1 MPTNTPPGSTS
12 ASPAVPQQI
21 GHYQVIAK
29 IGAGGM
35 GEVYRARDP
44 RLNRDVA
51 IKVLPRAFAEDPH
64 RMARFE
70 REAQLLASLN
80 HPKIAAIYGLEESGA
95 TRALVMELVEGPTLA
110 ERIGR
115 TSSSGRSRAGSASPA
130 QAAGSATQG
139 SGGNAAARS
148 GSTAARRPS
157 IPMDEALP
165 IAEQVAE
172 ALEYAHEHGVVH
184 RDLKPANIKIT
195 PDGDV
200 KVLDFGL
207 AKAMG
212 PDEGSGDISNSPTL
226 SLAMTEAGLI
236 IGTAAYMAP
245 EQAKA
250 KQVDRRADIW
260 AFGCVLYEMLSG
272 RKAFEGETV
281 SDILA
286 SVIKSEPDWS
296 ALPADTPPA
305 IQKLVRRCLQKD
317 LRQRLQAIGEARIAI
332 EETLSG
338 EGAAA
343 EAAVSGGRAPENQH
357 TSRLRRALPWALGA
371 IAILLAAFAAWLLLQ
386 PKPRRDVV
394 RFPVQQPENA
404 EFFSEGMPSISPDGR
419 TLAFVAQPGPNKPWV
434 LWLRPLNSLTAQPVP
449 GTDNLYLPFWSPDS
463 QWIGFIANGKLEKVA
478 ASGGAPQILCDDEE
492 ISSSTWSRDGVI
504 LFTGKDGG
512 LYRVPD
518 TGGAPTLVAQP
529 RMGYAFAHFLPDGRH
544 FLVTLMPPGSQSQ
557 TFELAVGSLDS
568 KTVKVI
574 SQASSQAVYAAPGYL
589 FYLNQSTLMARPFD
603 AGALRFTGP
612 AVPVAQ
618 NVASHD
624 RVYGYF
630 SVSPAGVLAYTA
642 GAAGPENAPGQM
654 AWFSRAGAK
663 LGMVGEPGIY
673 GVPVLSPDGTRVA
686 VNVGDYQKRDI
697 WIYDLKRGAASRL
710 TFSPADDINPTWSRD
725 GSMIFFSSN
734 RSSGQGGQYG
744 IYQKAAD
751 GLGSTQPVSV
761 SKDQAQAIDDLSPD
775 GRYAVYDTMGGDN
788 GSQLWGLPLFGGRKP
803 FAFVRSN
810 AGQSS
815 FIAASAQFLPNGRYL
830 AYSTNETGR
839 QEVYVQTFPQHTGKW
854 QISASG
860 GSEPMWS
867 RDGKELFYLAPG
879 DNASDT
885 KLMSAA
891 VNTDSPAFQAGI
903 PKQLFQT
910 QLIPLWFWRNIYAP
924 SPDGQRFLMIAPAG
938 QTKQQPITVVVNW
951 PALLKK

>member
-12 ASPAVPQQI
+12 ASPAIPQQI

-35 GEVYRARDP
+35 GEVYRARDT

-80 HPKIAAIYGLEESGA
+80 HPKIAAIYGLEESGT

-115 TSSSGRSRAGSASPA
+115 TASSGRSKAGSASPTLA
-130 QAAGSATQG
+130 AAGS
-139 SGGNAAARS
+139 GGTTGERTVAAAGGRK
-148 GSTAARRPS
+148 AA
-157 IPMDEALP
+157 IPIDEALP

-200 KVLDFGL
+200 KILDFGL

-212 PDEGSGDISNSPTL
+212 LEEGSGDISNSPTL

-286 SVIKSEPDWS
+286 AVIKSEPDWS

-305 IQKLVRRCLQKD
+305 VERLLRRCLQKD
-317 LRQRLQAIGEARIAI
+317 VRQRLQAIGDARIAI
-332 EETLSG
+332 EETISG

-343 EAAVSGGRAPENQH
+343 EAAVSGGRAPGAQRI
-357 TSRLRRALPWALGA
+357 SPLRRALPWALGA
-371 IAILLAAFAAWLLLQ
+371 TTLAAILLAAFAAWLLLQ
-386 PKPRRDVV
+386 PKQRQNVV
-394 RFPVQQPENA
+394 RFPVLPPENA
-404 EFFSEGMPSISPDGR
+404 DFFNGGMPSISPDGR
-419 TLAFVAQPGPNKPWV
+419 TLAFVAQPGPNKPPV
-434 LWLRPLNSLTAQPVP
+434 LWLRPLDSLTAQPIP
-449 GTDNLYLPFWSPDS
+449 GTDKPFIPFWSPDS
-463 QWIGFIANGKLEKVA
+463 QWIGFYADGKLEKVA
-478 ASGGAPQILCDDEE
+478 VSGGAPQALCNDDR
-492 ISSSTWSRDGVI
+492 IGGATWSRDGVI
-504 LFTGKDGG
+504 LFAGKDRA

-518 TGGAPTLVAQP
+518 TGGTPTLVLAP
-529 RMGYAFAHFLPDGRH
+529 DPAHPGTAYSVPQFLPDGRH
-544 FLVTLMPPGSQSQ
+544 FLFLVATPG
-557 TFELAVGSLDS
+557 TRTRILAAGSLDS
-568 KTVKVI
+568 KTVEHL
-574 SQASSQAVYAAPGYL
+574 SQIGSGADYAAPGYL
-589 FYLNQSTLMARPFD
+589 FYLDQSALMARPFD
-603 AGALRFTGP
+603 AAALRFTGP
-612 AVPVAQ
+612 AVLVAQ
-618 NVASHD
+618 GVGGSNNSH
-624 RVYGYF
+624 GYF
-630 SVSPAGVLAYTA
+630 SVSPAGALAYMA
-642 GAAGPENAPGQM
+642 GIIIQNTPGQI
-654 AWFSRAGAK
+654 AWFNRAGEK
-663 LGMVGEPGIY
+663 LGTVGKPGIY
-673 GVPVLSPDGTRVA
+673 AAPALSPDGTRFA
-686 VNVGDYQKRDI
+686 VMVGEYPKHDI

-710 TFSPADDINPTWSRD
+710 NFNPADEVNPIWTRD
-725 GSMIFFSSN
+725 GSTVFFSSS
-734 RSSGQGGQYG
+734 RSGQYG
-744 IYQKAAD
+744 IYEKAAD
-751 GLGSTQPVSV
+751 GLGSTQPVFLSMGQ
-761 SKDQAQAIDDLSPD
+761 DAAINDLSPD
-775 GRYAVYDTMGGDN
+775 GRYAIYDTVAGKN
-788 GSQLWGLPLFGGRKP
+788 GNQIWGVPLFGDRKS
-803 FAFVRSN
+803 FTFVRGD
-810 AGQSS
+810 AGQSGFES
-815 FIAASAQFLPNGRYL
+815 AAPQFSSNGRYL
-830 AYSTNETGR
+830 AYSTNETGVR
-839 QEVYVQTFPQHTGKW
+839 EVYVQTFPQHTGKW
-854 QISASG
+854 QISVSG
-860 GSEPMWS
+860 GAEPIWS

-891 VNTDSPAFQAGI
+891 VNTDSAAFQAGI
-903 PKQLFQT
+903 PKPLFQT
-910 QLIPLWFWRNIYAP
+910 QLIPVWYWRNIYVP
-924 SPDGQRFLMIAPAG
+924 SPDGQRFLMIVPAG
-938 QTKQQPITVVVNW
+938 QAKQEPITVVMNW